1 MCIAMRLITD
11 EPITVKGNKKLHCLT
26 CDMSFIRLDLL
37 KNHQSSNVHQQNQV
51 SGAMDLETDEPIE
64 RRSVLFCQRRVIFV
78 SLVLMLL
85 ITVVYYGTSF
95 R

>member
-1 MCIAMRLITD
+1 MYATWIHRTHFGKMR
-11 EPITVKGNKKLHCLT
+11 
-26 CDMSFIRLDLL
+26 
-37 KNHQSSNVHQQNQV
+37 
-51 SGAMDLETDEPIE
+51 ETDEQIE

>member
-1 MCIAMRLITD
+1 MYETWILRTHFGKM
-11 EPITVKGNKKLHCLT
+11 H
-26 CDMSFIRLDLL
+26 
-37 KNHQSSNVHQQNQV
+37 
-51 SGAMDLETDEPIE
+51 ETDEPIE